1 MGKLFDL
8 GAELLK
14 TFLAPKEELKQT
26 DGLAEKNLRA
36 YLEHKGISDFLMYRY
51 YEEINDI
58 GIYHLA
64 DDRMGFIV
72 RVFPTSLNS
81 MSIEDSMFSLI
92 DTLKEEGTVIHVNT
106 FASRNINFLIDD
118 FKRTHKCNVN
128 IDNVNILKEMV
139 DDQYEFLKNGVNDSI
154 VDGVDLRVRDFV
166 STISVLFPL
175 GTTKKEIIS
184 IYNQMQGNLRKL
196 FPVNFTGSSLVSLT
210 KEILNPDKSM
220 REWDMIYDRH
230 RVMNKQISSVG
241 TNVKTIPGEGDI
253 LVANKWKYRTLTT
266 KQFPNDKTIVTSY
279 DFYNLFFDRFGENMQ
294 IPIPCPF
301 FTSLVVVIG
310 DTEKSKDKASNKSRD
325 DMRKV
330 KKLKKDVT
338 DEHPELGE
346 RLKESK
352 RNISL
357 VEQNGQTPLDAM
369 WSVTL
374 MEEDEAKLEEYT
386 KVIKGRFSSQKNWHI
401 EEEKF
406 GNVSLF
412 IFLYSLPLQHH
423 KFVEDFVK
431 RFDILFTSNTAAIAP
446 LLGNIS
452 TNKMLIPYVDRNGQL
467 IPYDNFNGDNYNE
480 FKTGASGAGKSYSQA
495 YSHIMKLAAGIKQ
508 RVIDNGH
515 SYRRFCKA
523 IGGTYIDVGGDARIS
538 MNFFTKANTAKVI
551 DSDGNDTKEEILVLD
566 NSGQKKK
573 ILHREE
579 LAGIVPI
586 IGLMVGLDF
595 IATGKE
601 QSTQD
606 ATDEA
611 FISSIITRSV
621 IETFIQHQHNGKL
634 EFTREI
640 IYKFYEEEKSKN
652 NTHQASL
659 TYNVYMG
666 LFDYSDPKGSEYIKF
681 NTPDNLDLSKDYVVL
696 DTLGLKGRI
705 LDIVTVSLAFKVKS
719 EFWKEGVKR
728 RKSLDVDEGWM
739 FKDKPIVIKI
749 LEDNS
754 RTFRKS
760 LSGQGFI
767 TQGIKDASDNPS
779 MEALFGSSYHKFLL
793 AQDDKDVQKVAKG
806 DFFPL
811 SAFEER
817 LYISVENKAPH
828 WGEVLYISKKT
839 GSNAFIIKASPKVN
853 WLCAG
858 ADPNGNKVFDELQAK
873 YNLSTIETV
882 RFLAKKSTNKN
893 YSDNDLLYHA
903 KNYSEQSNL
912 DTEEEKRY
920 WKEELNSALLEKRFR
935 IKAEPIMDIET
946 DEIISYEVFL
956 QLVHHDKTVSSFP
969 KFINFVQEF
978 NLDEK
983 IFELMLQ
990 KAFSYFENH
999 DFKFHINLN
1008 TNEIRNHNLMNMLSD
1023 MIDRYNIKNKLVL
1036 ELKETDNNKNI
1047 DELQGFISKFHKQN
1061 VLIALDNI
1069 GLHYHKMAYII
1080 MLNVDFIKVEGEL
1093 INDAREHDGAKIALE
1108 LITALCLKSDMKKI
1122 VIGTK
1127 VEKQEDLEF
1136 LKSMSFNSY
1145 QGFINK
1151 NDTKFF

>member
-8 GAELLK
+8 GTELLK

-26 DGLAEKNLRA
+26 DGLAKKNLRA
-36 YLEHKGISDFLMYRY
+36 FLEHKGISDFLMYRY
-51 YEEINDI
+51 YEEIDNL

-64 DDRMGFIV
+64 DDRMGLII

-139 DDQYEFLKNGVNDSI
+139 DDQYEFLKNGVNKSI
-154 VDGVDLRVRDFV
+154 VDGIDLRVRDFV
-166 STISVLFPL
+166 STISILFPI

-184 IYNQMQGNLRKL
+184 VYNQMQGNLRKL
-196 FPVNFTGSSLVSLT
+196 FPINFSGSSLVSLT

-220 REWDMIYDRH
+220 QEWDMIYDRH

-241 TNVKTIPGEGDI
+241 TSVRTIENSGDI
-253 LVANKWKYRTLTT
+253 EVANSWKYRTLTT
-266 KQFPNDKTIVTSY
+266 KQFPNDKTIVSSY

-338 DEHPELGE
+338 DEHPELAE

-369 WSVTL
+369 WSVTI
-374 MEEDEAKLEEYT
+374 MEEDEAKLDEYT
-386 KVIKGRFSSQKNWHI
+386 KVIKGRFSSQKDWHI

-406 GNVSLF
+406 GNVALF
-412 IFLYSLPLQHH
+412 VFLYSLPLQHH

-495 YSHIMKLAAGIKQ
+495 YSHIMKLAAGVKQ

-538 MNFFTKANTAKVI
+538 MNFFTKANTAKVL
-551 DSDGNDTKEEILVLD
+551 DEDGEDTNEEILIPD
-566 NSGQKKK
+566 NSGQLKK

-579 LAGIVPI
+579 IAGIVPI
-586 IGLMVGLDF
+586 VGLMVGLDF
-595 IATGKE
+595 IASGKE
-601 QSTQD
+601 QSTQN

-634 EFTREI
+634 EYTREI
-640 IYKFYEEEKSKN
+640 LHKFYEDEKANN

-659 TYNVYMG
+659 IYNIFMG
-666 LFDYSDPKGSEYIKF
+666 LFDFADPRGSEYIKF
-681 NTPDNLDLSKDYVVL
+681 NTPENLNFSKDYVVL
-696 DTLGLKGRI
+696 DTLGLKGKI
-705 LDIVTVSLAFKVKS
+705 LDIVTVSLAFRVKS
-719 EFWKEGVKR
+719 EFWKEGVTRK
-728 RKSLDVDEGWM
+728 KSLDVDEGWM

-793 AQDDKDVQKVAKG
+793 AQDNKDVQKVAKG
-806 DFFPL
+806 EFFPL
-811 SAFEER
+811 SSFEER

-828 WGEVLYISKKT
+828 WGEVLYMSKKT

-858 ADPNGNKVFDELQAK
+858 ADPNGNKVFDSIQEK
-873 YNLSTIETV
+873 YKLSTIETV
-882 RFLAKKSTNKN
+882 RFLAKKSTDKN
-893 YSDNDLLYHA
+893 YTDNDLLYYA
-903 KNYSEQSNL
+903 KNYSEQANL

-920 WKEELNSALLEKRFR
+920 WKEELNSALIEKRFR
-935 IKAEPIMDIET
+935 LKAEPIVDIET
-946 DEIISYEVFL
+946 SKIVAYETFL
-956 QLVHHDKTVSSFP
+956 QLVHHDKTISSFP
-969 KFINFVQEF
+969 KFINFAKEF
-978 NLDEK
+978 NLEER
-983 IFELMLQ
+983 IFEIMLN
-990 KAFSYFENH
+990 KAFTYFENYEY
-999 DFKFHINLN
+999 KFHINLN
-1008 TNEIRNHNLMNMLSD
+1008 TDEIRNYNLMNILID
-1023 MIDRYNIKNKLVL
+1023 MIERYSVKNKLVL
-1036 ELKETDNNKNI
+1036 ELKETDNNQNI
-1047 DELQGFISKFHKQN
+1047 EELQDFIVKFHKLK

-1080 MLNVDFIKVEGEL
+1080 MLNVDYIKVEGEL
-1093 INDAREHDGAKIALE
+1093 VSNAKDDSGAKIALE
-1108 LITALCLKSDMKKI
+1108 LITALSIKSDIKKN
-1122 VIGTK
+1122 VIATK
-1127 VEKQEDLEF
+1127 VEENGEIEF
-1136 LKSMSFNSY
+1136 LKLMSFNSY

-1151 NDTKFF
+1151 KNIKFI